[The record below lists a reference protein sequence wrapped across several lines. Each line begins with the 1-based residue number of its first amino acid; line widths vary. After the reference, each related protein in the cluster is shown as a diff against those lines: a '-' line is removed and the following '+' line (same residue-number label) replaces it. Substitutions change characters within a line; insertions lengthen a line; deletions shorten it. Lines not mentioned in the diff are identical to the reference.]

1 MDAPQQYSEIKE
13 RFDFMQGQKA
23 DLEQASA
30 QILQA
35 IDEMDETMKI
45 QFTQMFH
52 KINQEL
58 DGIFKA
64 MFGGGKARLSM
75 VDPQDVLNTGIEIDV
90 QPPGKMVKNLQSFSG
105 GEKALIAISVLFAI
119 LQARTMPLCIF
130 DEVEAAL
137 DQANVE
143 RFAKYLSHFSDR
155 SQFIVVTHRP
165 GTMEQCEMLYGITM
179 QKDGVSKLL
188 KVQLKDAVHILEK
201 EES

>member
-1 MDAPQQYSEIKE
+1 
-13 RFDFMQGQKA
+13 
-23 DLEQASA
+23 
-30 QILQA
+30 
-35 IDEMDETMKI
+35 MKI

-188 KVQLKDAVHILEK
+188 KVQLKDAVLILDK
-201 EES
+201 EESYNGIFSIHQRSLCQK